1 MGPSL
6 MNVKHCSV
14 YYHAKSK
21 MKNSTLRHCSK
32 YKYQV
37 SFASQDMVHA
47 FHFIYLV
54 EGIEW
59 GRC

>member
-14 YYHAKSK
+14 YYHAKPK
-21 MKNSTLRHCSK
+21 MKNNTLRHGSK

-37 SFASQDMVHA
+37 SFANLDMVHA
-47 FHFIYLV
+47 FHLICSV
-54 EGIEW
+54 EEVE
-59 GRC
+59 